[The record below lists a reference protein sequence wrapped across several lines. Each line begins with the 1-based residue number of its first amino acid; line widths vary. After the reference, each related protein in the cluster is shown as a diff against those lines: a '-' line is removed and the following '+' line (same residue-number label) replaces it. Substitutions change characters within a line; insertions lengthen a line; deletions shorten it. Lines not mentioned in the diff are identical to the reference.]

1 MPMATG
7 TGSMIFKFV
16 VMLPMLSLL
25 LLFLVATSFVE
36 AFSTPHLAITT
47 ASNSGVGAGAATSA
61 MIQLPSIVP
70 RGSSTSL
77 KAWKTAT
84 ASTLPKIGQDGL
96 FHITNEEEYRSLLE
110 ANPDKLIVLK
120 VFSTWCKTCKAMAP
134 RFLTLSRGIGNFH
147 AQTNNERPI
156 IWAEVPHNQDTNGFV
171 RKTLKVKAVPSVL
184 LHAGN
189 GKVVDCFPCGPS
201 KVGPILRPKLVALVT
216 DHIDPATYTLFSHPA
231 NTNANANAK
240 PKNTAMAPPNPV
252 VLAKHIQST
261 LAKQNPLKML
271 ALLCQ
276 MLQTRWLQLVK
287 GAHNNKPVEQ

>member
-7 TGSMIFKFV
+7 TGSIIFKFV
-16 VMLPMLSLL
+16 VMLPILSLL

-36 AFSTPHLAITT
+36 AFSTPHLAINT
-47 ASNSGVGAGAATSA
+47 ASNSVGAGVATSA

-77 KAWKTAT
+77 KAWRTAT
-84 ASTLPKIGQDGL
+84 ASTLPKIGQDRL

-134 RFLTLSRGIGNFH
+134 KFLTLSRGIGNCH
-147 AQTNNERPI
+147 GPANNERPI
-156 IWAEVPHNQDTNGFV
+156 IWAELPHNKETNGFI

-201 KVGPILRPKLVALVT
+201 KVGPVLRPKLVALVS

-231 NTNANANAK
+231 NRNTK
-240 PKNTAMAPPNPV
+240 PKNTTTAPPNPV

-276 MLQTRWLQLVK
+276 MLQSRWLQLVG